1 MRDIQEILDVFVE
14 RLKDIM
20 IEKNL
25 NIKQLAEILKIER
38 RTLNSWLLKK
48 RTPRI
53 DYLYSIADCLGVSI
67 DYLVGRED

>member
-1 MRDIQEILDVFVE
+1 MKEIQEILDVFVE

-20 IEKNL
+20 LEKNL
-25 NIKQLAEILKIER
+25 NITQLAEIVNIER
-38 RTLNSWLLKK
+38 RTLNSWILKK

-53 DYLYSIADCLGVSI
+53 DYLYTIADCLGVTI